1 MRRSVDET
9 EEALNVVICYPM
21 GTSADW
27 DPMRA
32 EFADDEFTWTAELEA
47 SFPAL
52 REAEVIGSGRPLG
65 PGVLDAAPNVR
76 WVQVFSAG
84 VEEYL
89 KSPGLLERDLVLTN
103 VKVVLGSHVA
113 ETGIALLTG
122 LSRGIAPAV
131 LAQQEERWDPS
142 IQVDELTGKRALVVG
157 AGGIGRALARRL
169 DGLEVEV
176 RAVDIYPQEPDAYI
190 REVRLVSEM
199 ADMLPETDI
208 LAICC
213 PSTAE
218 TQRLIDANV
227 FDLLPD
233 DAYLINISRG
243 AVVDTPALVDALR
256 SGKLRGAGLDVLD
269 QEPPPAGHPIWGF
282 PNVMITPHNGG
293 ASPLRVARI
302 REFFASNLHRYK
314 AGEPL
319 ENVVD
324 VEAGF

>member
-1 MRRSVDET
+1 M
-9 EEALNVVICYPM
+9 NVVIDYPM

-27 DPMRA
+27 DPLRT
-32 EFADDEFTWTAELEA
+32 EFPDDDFAWAAELDA
-47 SFPAL
+47 SLPAL
-52 REAEVIGSGRPLG
+52 RDAEVIGAARPLG

-84 VEEYL
+84 VEAYL
-89 KSPGLLERDLVLTN
+89 ESPGLKERDLVLTN
-103 VKVVLGSHVA
+103 VKVVLGTHVA

-122 LSRGIAPAV
+122 LSRGIGPAV
-131 LAQQEERWDPS
+131 LAQREHRWDPS

-176 RAVDIYPQEPDAYI
+176 RAVDIYPQEPDDYI
-190 REVRLVSEM
+190 REVRPVSEM
-199 ADMLPETDI
+199 PAMLPDTDI

-218 TQRLIDANV
+218 TQRLIDKSV

-233 DAYLINISRG
+233 EAYLINISRG
-243 AVVDTPALVDALR
+243 AVVDTPALVAALR
-256 SGKLRGAGLDVLD
+256 GGRLRGAGLDVLD
-269 QEPPPAGHPIWGF
+269 QEPPPPDHPIWSF

-293 ASPLRVARI
+293 ASPMRVVRI
-302 REFFASNLHRYK
+302 REFFASNLRRYK

>member
-1 MRRSVDET
+1 M
-9 EEALNVVICYPM
+9 
-21 GTSADW
+21 
-27 DPMRA
+27 
-32 EFADDEFTWTAELEA
+32 
-47 SFPAL
+47 
-52 REAEVIGSGRPLG
+52 
-65 PGVLDAAPNVR
+65 
-76 WVQVFSAG
+76 
-84 VEEYL
+84 
-89 KSPGLLERDLVLTN
+89 LTN

-131 LAQQEERWDPS
+131 LAQRERRWDPS
-142 IQVDELTGKRALVVG
+142 IEVDELTGKRALVVG

-199 ADMLPETDI
+199 ADMLPDTDI

-213 PSTAE
+213 PSTAA
-218 TQRLIDANV
+218 TQRLIDRQV

-233 DAYLINISRG
+233 GSYLINISRG
-243 AVVDTPALVDALR
+243 AVVDTPALVETLR
-256 SGKLRGAGLDVLD
+256 GGKLRGVGLDVLD
-269 QEPPPAGHPIWGF
+269 EEPPPADHPIWTF

-293 ASPLRVARI
+293 ASPLRVVRI
-302 REFFASNLHRYK
+302 RDFFADNLRRYK

>member
-1 MRRSVDET
+1 M
-9 EEALNVVICYPM
+9 NVVIDYPM

-32 EFADDEFTWTAELEA
+32 EFPDDDFAWAAELDA

-52 REAEVIGSGRPLG
+52 SDAEVIGAARPLG

-84 VEEYL
+84 VETYL

-131 LAQQEERWDPS
+131 LAQQEHRWDPS
-142 IQVDELTGKRALVVG
+142 IPVDELTGKRALVVG

-176 RAVDIYPQEPDAYI
+176 RAVDIYPQEPDDYI
-190 REVRLVSEM
+190 REVRPVSEM
-199 ADMLPETDI
+199 PAMLPDTDI

-218 TQRLIDANV
+218 TQRLIDKSV

-243 AVVDTPALVDALR
+243 AVVDTPALVEALR
-256 SGKLRGAGLDVLD
+256 GGRLRGAGLDVLD
-269 QEPPPAGHPIWGF
+269 QEPPPPDHPIWSF

-293 ASPLRVARI
+293 ASPLRVMRI
-302 REFFASNLHRYK
+302 REFFASNLRRYK

>member
-1 MRRSVDET
+1 M
-9 EEALNVVICYPM
+9 NVVIDYPL

-32 EFADDEFTWTAELEA
+32 EFPDDEFAWTAELDA

-52 REAEVIGSGRPLG
+52 SDAEVIGSGRPLG

-84 VEEYL
+84 VEAYL
-89 KSPGLLERDLVLTN
+89 ESPGLKERDLVLTN

-131 LAQQEERWDPS
+131 LAQQEHRWDPS
-142 IQVDELTGKRALVVG
+142 IEVDELTGKRALVVG

-176 RAVDIYPQEPDAYI
+176 RAVDIYPQEPDDYI

-199 ADMLPETDI
+199 PAMLPDADI

-213 PSTAE
+213 PSTAA
-218 TQRLIDANV
+218 TQRLIDKSV

-243 AVVDTPALVDALR
+243 AVVDTPALVEALR
-256 SGKLRGAGLDVLD
+256 GGRLRGAGLDVLD
-269 QEPPPAGHPIWGF
+269 QEPPPPDHPIWTF

-293 ASPLRVARI
+293 ASPLRVVRI
-302 REFFASNLHRYK
+302 REFFASNLRRYR

>member
-1 MRRSVDET
+1 M
-9 EEALNVVICYPM
+9 
-21 GTSADW
+21 
-27 DPMRA
+27 
-32 EFADDEFTWTAELEA
+32 
-47 SFPAL
+47 
-52 REAEVIGSGRPLG
+52 
-65 PGVLDAAPNVR
+65 LDAAPNVR

-89 KSPGLLERDLVLTN
+89 KSPGLKGRDLVLTN
-103 VKVVLGSHVA
+103 VKVVLASHVA

-131 LAQQEERWDPS
+131 LAQRERRWDPS
-142 IQVDELTGKRALVVG
+142 IEVDELTGKRALVVG

-199 ADMLPETDI
+199 ADMLPDTDI

-213 PSTAE
+213 PSTAA
-218 TQRLIDANV
+218 TQRLIDRQV

-233 DAYLINISRG
+233 GSYLINISRG
-243 AVVDTPALVDALR
+243 AVVDTPALVETLR
-256 SGKLRGAGLDVLD
+256 GGKLRGVGLDVLD
-269 QEPPPAGHPIWGF
+269 EEPPPADHPIWTF

-293 ASPLRVARI
+293 ASPLRVVRI
-302 REFFASNLHRYK
+302 RDFFADNLRRYK

-319 ENVVD
+319 EHVVD

>member
-1 MRRSVDET
+1 M
-9 EEALNVVICYPM
+9 NVVIDYPL
-21 GTSADW
+21 GTNADW
-27 DPMRA
+27 DPLRA
-32 EFADDEFTWTAELEA
+32 QFPDDEFAWSATIDA

-52 REAEVIGSGRPLG
+52 SDAEVIASGRPLG

-89 KSPGLLERDLVLTN
+89 KSPGLKGRDLVLTN

-131 LAQQEERWDPS
+131 LAQRERRWDPS
-142 IQVDELTGKRALVVG
+142 IEVDELTGKRALVVG

-199 ADMLPETDI
+199 ADMLPDTDI

-213 PSTAE
+213 PSTAA
-218 TQRLIDANV
+218 TQRLIDRQV

-233 DAYLINISRG
+233 GSYLINISRG
-243 AVVDTPALVDALR
+243 AVVDTPALVETLR
-256 SGKLRGAGLDVLD
+256 GGKLRGVGLDVLD
-269 QEPPPAGHPIWGF
+269 EEPPPADHPIWTF

-293 ASPLRVARI
+293 ASPLRVVRI
-302 REFFASNLHRYK
+302 RDFFADNLRRYK

>member
-1 MRRSVDET
+1 M
-9 EEALNVVICYPM
+9 NVVIDYPL

-32 EFADDEFTWTAELEA
+32 EFPDDEFAWTAELDA
-47 SFPAL
+47 SFPGL
-52 REAEVIGSGRPLG
+52 SDAEVIGSGRPLG

-84 VEEYL
+84 VEAYL
-89 KSPGLLERDLVLTN
+89 ESPGLKERDLVLTN

-131 LAQQEERWDPS
+131 LAQQEHRWDPS
-142 IQVDELTGKRALVVG
+142 IPVDELTGKRALVVG

-176 RAVDIYPQEPDAYI
+176 RAVDIYPQEPDDYI

-199 ADMLPETDI
+199 PAMLPDTDI

-213 PSTAE
+213 PSTDA
-218 TQRLIDANV
+218 TQRLIDASV

-256 SGKLRGAGLDVLD
+256 GGKLRGAGLDVLD
-269 QEPPPAGHPIWGF
+269 EEPPPPDHPIWSF

-293 ASPLRVARI
+293 ASPLRVVRI
-302 REFFASNLHRYK
+302 REFFASNLHRFK
-314 AGEPL
+314 AGQPL